1 MKTKTTI
8 FGCMI
13 ALLLFSSCVPTQYYQ
28 LYKTTASEKI
38 DLKENVMVYEDS
50 NCIISYNL
58 WQEGGN
64 IGFRFFNKTDNNIYL
79 NLEESFFI
87 LNGVANNYYKN
98 RVFTNSSGGII
109 SKTTTG
115 YNYFNL
121 FQMNSLA
128 ISNTA
133 SNVTSSGY
141 SIAYNEEK
149 TICIPSKTSKVVA
162 EYKINESLFRD
173 CDLLKYP
180 SKKQIKP
187 KSFTKS
193 NSPIV
198 FSNRLLYKIG
208 QNEKL
213 IKVENEFFVSEIT
226 NLPKSEMFVTKY
238 EEFCGKKSNFPTE
251 ISKENA
257 PNKFY
262 IEYGGAQYGAKH

>member
-8 FGCMI
+8 FTCLI
-13 ALLLFSSCVPTQYYQ
+13 TSLLFISCVSPYYYQ
-28 LYKTTASEKI
+28 VYKASAPEKI
-38 DLKENVMVYEDS
+38 ELKENLLVYEDP

-58 WQEGGN
+58 WEEGGN
-64 IGFRFFNKTDNNIYL
+64 IGFSFFNKTENNIYL

-98 RVFTNSSGGII
+98 RVFTNSNSGIV
-109 SKTTTG
+109 SKSITG

-121 FQMNSLA
+121 FPMNSIA

-133 SNVTSSGY
+133 TNVTSTGY
-141 SIAYNEEK
+141 SIASNEEK
-149 TICIPSKTSKVVA
+149 IICIPSKTSKIVA

-180 SKKQIKP
+180 SKRDIKA

-198 FSNRLLYKIG
+198 FSNRLAYKIS
-208 QNEKL
+208 QNENL
-213 IKVENEFFVSEIT
+213 VKVENEFFVSEIT
-226 NLPKSEMFVTKY
+226 NLPQNEMFVSKY
-238 EEFCGKKSNFPTE
+238 EEICGKKSNLPMK
-251 ISKENA
+251 ISKEKA

-262 IEYGGAQYGAKH
+262 IQYGGNQYGSKH